1 MKNMNLNM
9 NLNLTLNV
17 INTLCI
23 RHTGLGHALDNIS

>member
-9 NLNLTLNV
+9 NLNNLTLNV

-23 RHTGLGHALDNIS
+23 RNIGLGSLDYLS